1 MNKKGF
7 TLVELLAVIVLLTM
21 VGVFSVSVILEKNDE
36 KRDQIDSATKE
47 LIITAA
53 KNYVSKNSAS
63 FEPKS
68 GNTYCL
74 DLKEVLTKEEI
85 ENINAN
91 SNKEITLTNNKVKVT
106 YSQNNINYDVVND
119 CQENVDT
126 LPNAPVLASNMI
138 AIKWDQNNNIVVA
151 DQNKY
156 GDWYNY
162 EEKRWANA
170 IVVPKEKLAKYK
182 SLQAGELILP
192 FNEIDDN
199 LIFMVWIPRYQYY
212 KKDNGAEIKFVK
224 GTSTTTTGSYK
235 INQAFDGINGF
246 WISKFEIT
254 TLNETLN
261 PNINTIHS
269 SYNQKTAKMSQSLL
283 TTAIKNLYSSN
294 YNFLKNEANVDM
306 VSNKEW
312 VAALYLGQSKYGV
325 GNEKIYASD
334 QYTGTIVNYEV
345 KNLASTNKYN
355 IKRLTYT
362 LDYYANYTNEIYYSE
377 NSVFTSTTRNV
388 TGVYGLSG
396 GANEW
401 VKTGTITS
409 PSSDDLISPD
419 VGSLINSSNC
429 LSRGGDTTKNG
440 AFTYEVAECSR
451 EYSSRIV
458 VK

>member
-74 DLKEVLTKEEI
+74 DLKEVLTKEDI

-156 GDWYNY
+156 GDYPVN
-162 EEKRWANA
+162 
-170 IVVPKEKLAKYK
+170 
-182 SLQAGELILP
+182 
-192 FNEIDDN
+192 
-199 LIFMVWIPRYQYY
+199 
-212 KKDNGAEIKFVK
+212 NG
-224 GTSTTTTGSYK
+224 
-235 INQAFDGINGF
+235 
-246 WISKFEIT
+246 
-254 TLNETLN
+254 L
-261 PNINTIHS
+261 
-269 SYNQKTAKMSQSLL
+269 
-283 TTAIKNLYSSN
+283 
-294 YNFLKNEANVDM
+294 
-306 VSNKEW
+306 
-312 VAALYLGQSKYGV
+312 
-325 GNEKIYASD
+325 
-334 QYTGTIVNYEV
+334 
-345 KNLASTNKYN
+345 
-355 IKRLTYT
+355 
-362 LDYYANYTNEIYYSE
+362 
-377 NSVFTSTTRNV
+377 
-388 TGVYGLSG
+388 
-396 GANEW
+396 
-401 VKTGTITS
+401 
-409 PSSDDLISPD
+409 
-419 VGSLINSSNC
+419 
-429 LSRGGDTTKNG
+429 
-440 AFTYEVAECSR
+440 
-451 EYSSRIV
+451 
-458 VK
+458 

>member
-36 KRDQIDSATKE
+36 KREQIDSATKE

-74 DLKEVLTKEEI
+74 DLKEVLTKEDI

-91 SNKEITLTNNKVKVT
+91 SNKEITLTNTKVKVT

-182 SLQAGELILP
+182 RELYDIPVVAVTGSVGKTSTKDIIASVLSEKYNVLKTEGNQNNDIGLP
-192 FNEIDDN
+192 FTI
-199 LIFMVWIPRYQYY
+199 L
-212 KKDNGAEIKFVK
+212 KLKD
-224 GTSTTTTGSYK
+224 
-235 INQAFDGINGF
+235 
-246 WISKFEIT
+246 
-254 TLNETLN
+254 
-261 PNINTIHS
+261 H
-269 SYNQKTAKMSQSLL
+269 TA
-283 TTAIKNLYSSN
+283 AVI
-294 YNFLKNEANVDM
+294 
-306 VSNKEW
+306 
-312 VAALYLGQSKYGV
+312 
-325 GNEKIYASD
+325 
-334 QYTGTIVNYEV
+334 
-345 KNLASTNKYN
+345 
-355 IKRLTYT
+355 
-362 LDYYANYTNEIYYSE
+362 
-377 NSVFTSTTRNV
+377 
-388 TGVYGLSG
+388 
-396 GANEW
+396 
-401 VKTGTITS
+401 
-409 PSSDDLISPD
+409 
-419 VGSLINSSNC
+419 
-429 LSRGGDTTKNG
+429 
-440 AFTYEVAECSR
+440 
-451 EYSSRIV
+451 
-458 VK
+458 

>member
-74 DLKEVLTKEEI
+74 DLKEVLTKEDI

-199 LIFMVWIPRYQYY
+199 LI
-212 KKDNGAEIKFVK
+212 D
-224 GTSTTTTGSYK
+224 K
-235 INQAFDGINGF
+235 IIVYGGINDF
-246 WISKFEIT
+246 V
-254 TLNETLN
+254 
-261 PNINTIHS
+261 
-269 SYNQKTAKMSQSLL
+269 
-283 TTAIKNLYSSN
+283 SN
-294 YNFLKNEANVDM
+294 YSDEQIIAGCTDFKNNNFTWGFRRNLLLPCAGLV
-306 VSNKEW
+306 
-312 VAALYLGQSKYGV
+312 
-325 GNEKIYASD
+325 KI
-334 QYTGTIVNYEV
+334 T
-345 KNLASTNKYN
+345 
-355 IKRLTYT
+355 
-362 LDYYANYTNEIYYSE
+362 
-377 NSVFTSTTRNV
+377 
-388 TGVYGLSG
+388 
-396 GANEW
+396 
-401 VKTGTITS
+401 
-409 PSSDDLISPD
+409 
-419 VGSLINSSNC
+419 
-429 LSRGGDTTKNG
+429 
-440 AFTYEVAECSR
+440 
-451 EYSSRIV
+451 
-458 VK
+458 